1 MRKLLSLSLIVSALW
16 LNGSGGAPLA
26 QQPAMPPP
34 AVAVAAVLQKEITPS
49 DTYTGRVEAVD
60 TVQIRARVEGFIEKR
75 LFDDG
80 ADVKAGDLLVVLE
93 KAQYEAQIG
102 EIKGQITAAEG
113 ALRLAEI
120 EVNRQAQLV
129 EKQAAAQERKDVAE
143 ANHKQSLG
151 QLERL
156 QASLIRAELNLSYTD
171 IKAPIDGRIGRFAY
185 SVGDYVTPSSDRLAE
200 IVKQDPIYVTFPV
213 STRVLLE
220 VRKRAEAEGRDLAAV
235 AIKLRLPDGSIYS
248 ETGSPNFLDVQ
259 ADRTTDTVTVRAV
272 FANARRIL
280 VDKELVGVIVEQVK
294 PEQALLIPQA
304 AVVIDQAGPYVLIV
318 DKNNKVEQRRIR
330 PGSQEGSDV
339 AVTEGLKENEQVIIE
354 GLQKVRPGQQVQ
366 VVGSTATAAEVAQ

>member
-16 LNGSGGAPLA
+16 LNGSGSESLA
-26 QQPAMPPP
+26 QQPGAPLP

-93 KAQYEAQIG
+93 KAPYEAQIG

-120 EVNRQAQLV
+120 DVNRQRQLV
-129 EKQAAAQERKDVAE
+129 EKQAAAQERQDVAE
-143 ANHKQSLG
+143 ANHKQSFG
-151 QLERL
+151 QLQRL

-185 SVGDYVTPSSDRLAE
+185 SVGDYVTPSSDRLAD

-220 VRKRAEAEGRDLAAV
+220 VRKRAEAQGRDLAAV

-248 ETGSPNFLDVQ
+248 ETGRPNFLDVQ

-272 FANARRIL
+272 FPNPRRIL

-366 VVGSTATAAEVAQ
+366 VVASSAPAAEVAQ